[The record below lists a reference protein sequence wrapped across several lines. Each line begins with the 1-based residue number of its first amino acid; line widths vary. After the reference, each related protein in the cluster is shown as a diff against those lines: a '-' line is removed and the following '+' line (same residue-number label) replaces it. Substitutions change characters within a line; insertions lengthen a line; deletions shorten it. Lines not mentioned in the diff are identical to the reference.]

1 MNILSSLEQ
10 KDLSLKLRLSF
21 PDHILYIA
29 LLWNKLYTGKC
40 IYWIAFDAR
49 SVCAF
54 ITTCTDVEAD
64 LSNFCH
70 FNVSYSPLKVLSY

>member
-1 MNILSSLEQ
+1 MQ
-10 KDLSLKLRLSF
+10 ALSLQCCHGISLCNDYVR
-21 PDHILYIA
+21 YNA

-54 ITTCTDVEAD
+54 ITTCTNVESD
-64 LSNFCH
+64 FCH
-70 FNVSYSPLKVLSY
+70 FNVNYSPLKVLSY